1 MKAKHFNLICK
12 AFLSL
17 VFVFLPISNSA
28 QQIRSVWIYD
38 YLDSWTIKGDSIYGR
53 GSYSI
58 YQSIGAI
65 EIEGKEYT
73 AIEIKG
79 EDIPTS
85 KRRRRAGKNTI
96 YYHLAIRYDN
106 GRILANCQDY
116 MNYLADKYSD
126 GVCYGDPSYI
136 PYHQTDDGE
145 IILYDFNM
153 EVGDRYRHVDG
164 YYDVYVTATDSIS
177 LTDGK
182 HKRLIL
188 NNGLVLIEGI
198 GCINSPGMLFDYL
211 NPSPNVKHWI
221 CDLALYVDNVNE
233 YGDWWS
239 ASPIYEYTNPLIAD
253 RTVGIEE
260 NVKNEKLKKERA
272 IFNLQGQRIN
282 GLQKELNIVDGKKIM
297 VK

>member
-85 KRRRRAGKNTI
+85 KRRRRAGQNTI

-164 YYDVYVTATDSIS
+164 YDDVSVASKDSIVLDDGMQHRR
-177 LTDGK
+177 LT
-182 HKRLIL
+182 LS
-188 NNGLVLIEGI
+188 NGLILIEGI
-198 GCINSPGMLFDYL
+198 GCINSNGMLLDYL
-211 NPSPNVKHWI
+211 NPASIFANNFTYLDYAYSMENRVYKNTI
-221 CDLALYVDNVNE
+221 FKVGDLYVNNMAEPHTQSVNKCHLF
-233 YGDWWS
+233 D
-239 ASPIYEYTNPLIAD
+239 
-253 RTVGIEE
+253 
-260 NVKNEKLKKERA
+260 
-272 IFNLQGQRIN
+272 LQGRRIQGEPKHGVYIQN
-282 GLQKELNIVDGKKIM
+282 GKKVM
-297 VK
+297 K

>member
-1 MKAKHFNLICK
+1 MKAKHFKLICK

-28 QQIRSVWIYD
+28 QQKRPVWKYD
-38 YLDSWTIKGDSIYGR
+38 FLDRWTIKGDSIYGR
-53 GSYSI
+53 GSYFI
-58 YQSIGAI
+58 YQSKGTI
-65 EIEGKEYT
+65 EIERKEYT
-73 AIEIKG
+73 AIEI
-79 EDIPTS
+79 EREAIPTTKS
-85 KRRRRAGKNTI
+85 RRSARKNTI

-106 GRILANCQDY
+106 GRILANYQDY
-116 MNYLADKYSD
+116 MNYLS
-126 GVCYGDPSYI
+126 GGLCFGDPSYI
-136 PYHQTDDGE
+136 PYHQTDDSE

-164 YYDVYVTATDSIS
+164 YDDVSVTETGSVT

-182 HKRLIL
+182 HKRLTL

-260 NVKNEKLKKERA
+260 NVKIEKLKKERA

-282 GLQKELNIVDGKKIM
+282 GLQKGLNIVDGKKIM